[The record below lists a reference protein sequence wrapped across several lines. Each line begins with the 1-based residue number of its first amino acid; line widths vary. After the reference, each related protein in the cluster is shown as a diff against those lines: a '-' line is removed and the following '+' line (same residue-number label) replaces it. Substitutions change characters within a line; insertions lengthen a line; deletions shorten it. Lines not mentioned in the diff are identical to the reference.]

1 MRSFLPF
8 LSLDHEEFG
17 PWFFV
22 DDRVICFYF
31 FSSLPLKQTTRE
43 RILFFVAGIAFL
55 TLIVNGPTT
64 PILSKLVGLTQ
75 ETAAQRDVV
84 REARELVSHKL
95 LAKYTKSLR
104 KYVNTQVNCPHSKQR
119 MHI

>member
-1 MRSFLPF
+1 MILLLPF
-8 LSLDHEEFG
+8 FFFSLSLPLPLF
-17 PWFFV
+17 
-22 DDRVICFYF
+22 
-31 FSSLPLKQTTRE
+31 LPLKQTTRE

-55 TLIVNGPTT
+55 TLVVNGPTT

-104 KYVNTQVNCPHSKQR
+104 KYVNT
-119 MHI
+119 